1 MPESSP
7 AACRFAI
14 RDRTAFCFLLGGL
27 LKIDSALTL
36 ISFAGRD
43 TVCGPFRDADDL
55 FFAIVI
61 LHAICV
67 DDQQHRPLR
76 GSNSVP
82 PLVAIH
88 DAILV
93 EDYVGIVE
101 NQRRALKRDAT
112 VLPLVDPVLFAVP
125 LKPHRY
131 TICITLIPG
140 ESTVA
145 ASSARRSF
153 RNLEAGSFGC
163 GEPVQILQEW

>member
-14 RDRTAFCFLLGGL
+14 RDRTAFCFLLSGL

-36 ISFAGRD
+36 TSFAGRD
-43 TVCGPFRDADDL
+43 NADDL

-61 LHAICV
+61 LHAIGV
-67 DDQQHRPLR
+67 HDQQHRPLR

-82 PLVAIH
+82 PFVAIH

-112 VLPLVDPVLFAVP
+112 VFPLVDPVLFAVP